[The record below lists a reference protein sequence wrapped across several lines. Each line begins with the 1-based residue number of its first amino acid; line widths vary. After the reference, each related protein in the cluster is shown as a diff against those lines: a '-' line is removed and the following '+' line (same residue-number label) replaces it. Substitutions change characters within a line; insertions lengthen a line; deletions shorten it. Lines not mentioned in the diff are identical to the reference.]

1 MSIDGPKKS
10 RGRGRPRVDSEP
22 VKLRIEREV
31 LDALDVYLKR
41 HPILRNRQMAIMS
54 LIEEALV
61 GAGLLQDNTMR
72 IGLLLFAERKGLSD
86 KEFAERLIK
95 AERRRRLGIGPGDD
109 IVGKEV
115 PGLKPPVPKEE

>member
-72 IGLLLFAERKGLSD
+72 IGLLLFAERKGLND
-86 KEFAERLIK
+86 KEFAKLLSK
-95 AERRRRLGIGPGDD
+95 AERWRHLGTGPGDD
-109 IVGKEV
+109 IQGKDV
-115 PGLKPPVPKEE
+115 DPKMRPPVPEE

>member
-10 RGRGRPRVDSEP
+10 RGRPRVDSEP

-72 IGLLLFAERKGLSD
+72 IGLLLFAERKGLAHSMWS
-86 KEFAERLIK
+86 
-95 AERRRRLGIGPGDD
+95 RRRVFLSVILCRNRQFGRRVHFVDLR
-109 IVGKEV
+109 EV
-115 PGLKPPVPKEE
+115 PLVDAET